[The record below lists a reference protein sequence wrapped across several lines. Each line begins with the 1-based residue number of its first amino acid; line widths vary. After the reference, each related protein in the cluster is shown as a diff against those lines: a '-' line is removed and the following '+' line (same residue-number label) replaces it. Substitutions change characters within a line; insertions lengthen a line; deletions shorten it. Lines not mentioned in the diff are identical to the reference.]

1 MSGRRLT
8 AIASVL
14 MLVAAGSA
22 LRLALLGE
30 LRRYPGPEP
39 AGSAETALSIGKH
52 LASARAAETRGDI
65 AGALSQYREA
75 AFLDPLCL
83 DRTSARFLGPAFEEK
98 VRRWSADLRSGRL
111 KADSAAVQDA
121 SYLFRRMYGGCG

>member
-1 MSGRRLT
+1 MACAL
-8 AIASVL
+8 L
-14 MLVAAGSA
+14 LVAAAAAVRISMS
-22 LRLALLGE
+22 GE
-30 LRRYPGPEP
+30 LRLPAALEANDTGPGR
-39 AGSAETALSIGKH
+39 ASIGEH
-52 LASARAAETRGDI
+52 LSSARAAETRGDI
-65 AGALSQYREA
+65 EGALSQYRAA

-111 KADSAAVQDA
+111 KAGPAAVRDA